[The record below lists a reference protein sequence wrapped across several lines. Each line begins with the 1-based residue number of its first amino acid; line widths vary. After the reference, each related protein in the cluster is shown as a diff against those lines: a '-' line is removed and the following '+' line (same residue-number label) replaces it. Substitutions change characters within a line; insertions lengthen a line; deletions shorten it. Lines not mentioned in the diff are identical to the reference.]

1 MATPNL
7 NLQEIELTDNL
18 RTDFVNKI
26 NNNMSIL
33 DERYGQL
40 VEGLLERTNKDNIED
55 AIKSLDSL
63 YEVSDATATAED
75 IALGKTAYING
86 GKVTGTSDPLLMPT
100 INVTFEAVNTTIEG
114 YITGYGAG
122 IDNNGTLI
130 IWAMSGTANNEHIN
144 FIVNNLEIGEQG
156 FGWKVGGT
164 FGVNDPI
171 SVPYACTVNNLGGY
185 TIINVNLNALGSNG
199 TNDFINISVTVT
211 GE

>member
-40 VEGLLERTNKDNIED
+40 AEGLLEKTQQTNIED
-55 AIKSLDSL
+55 AINSLDGL

-86 GKVTGTSDPLLMPT
+86 GKVTGTSDPLLIPT
-100 INVTFEAVNTTIEG
+100 INVTFHSQYSAITG
-114 YITGYGAG
+114 YVAGYGAG
-122 IDNNGTLI
+122 IDKEGTLV
-130 IWAMSGTANNEHIN
+130 IWMMSSNTNYEHIKYAQAK
-144 FIVNNLEIGEQG
+144 LEIGEKGDGWDLTSG
-156 FGWKVGGT
+156 FAN
-164 FGVNDPI
+164 NDPI
-171 SVPYACTVNNLGGY
+171 LVPHACTVKKLKGY
-185 TIINVNLNALGSNG
+185 STINVDLEGVSSDS
-199 TNDFINISVTVT
+199 TSDHINIAVTVT

>member
-40 VEGLLERTNKDNIED
+40 AEGLLEKTHQTNIED
-55 AIKSLDSL
+55 AINSLDSL

-86 GKVTGTSDPLLMPT
+86 GKVTGTSDPVLMPT
-100 INVTFEAVNTTIEG
+100 INLTFEEVIKG
-114 YITGYGAG
+114 YITGYGVG
-122 IDNNGTLI
+122 LDNNGTLV
-130 IWAMSGTANNEHIN
+130 IWAMSGDSSYEHIN
-144 FIVNNLEIGEQG
+144 FIDDNLEIGEKG
-156 FGWKVGGT
+156 VGWRLGSSFDT
-164 FGVNDPI
+164 ADPI
-171 SVPYACTVNNLGGY
+171 SVPHACTVNNLGGY
-185 TIINVNLNALGSNG
+185 TIINVNLNVSGSNG
-199 TNDFINISVTVT
+199 NNDFVNISVTVT

>member
-86 GKVTGTSDPLLMPT
+86 GKVTGTSDPVLMPT

-130 IWAMSGTANNEHIN
+130 IWAMSGNSNYEHVS
-144 FIVNNLEIGEQG
+144 FLVDTLEIGEQG
-156 FGWKVGGT
+156 VGWQLGGSFDT
-164 FGVNDPI
+164 SDPI
-171 SVPYACTVNNLGGY
+171 STPYACTVTNLSGY
-185 TIINVNLNALGSNG
+185 NTINVHLNALSSNG
-199 TNDFINISVTVT
+199 TTDFVLMKVTVT